1 VKRETGATVWC
12 PVECYAAALGLHDS
26 FDEVQTQSVTWN
38 IRFHSFS
45 AIKRLEEMTLIDI
58 VDPRAMINDAEP
70 HFAAAAVSLSDNFDL
85 SLFITVFAVL
95 ERIAQEVLKTLRQ
108 AGRIGF

>member
-1 VKRETGATVWC
+1 MA
-12 PVECYAAALGLHDS
+12 
-26 FDEVQTQSVTWN
+26 
-38 IRFHSFS
+38 
-45 AIKRLEEMTLIDI
+45 LIDI
-58 VDPRAMINDAEP
+58 VDPRAMINDTEP

-85 SLFITVFAVL
+85 NLLITVFAVF